1 MDKWMEI
8 KVLTTTAAADMIS
21 DILLEAGSGGTM
33 IEDKNDV
40 AANQRP
46 EGQWDIIDEAIAE
59 RIGDDVK
66 VTGYFPQDE
75 NFDSVVEHIKNEMIR
90 VREMGLDFDLGKL
103 EVYTQE
109 FENQDWSESWKSEF
123 KPIRLGEHIV
133 VRPGWSDVEL
143 EEGDKVI
150 EIDPGMAFGTGTH
163 ETTAMCTALVEQYV
177 KPGQRVIDIGTGSG
191 ILAIAAAHMGAGEV
205 LATDLDPVAVRVA
218 AENCRIN
225 GFEKIDCRCGDL
237 LEVVDVSGDVVIA
250 NIIADVICMLC
261 APVRERIVDDGIF
274 ICSGIAVDRRDDVIA
289 ALNAAIAQLDA
300 AEDASA
306 MFAASLALDTAV
318 ENCYSDLSR
327 LTLSEMDTAD
337 ARYKYKNFTSA
348 QLRITHDDYN
358 VRAAK
363 FNKDLSAF
371 PARLLGTIR
380 GIRPLSLFQ

>member
-1 MDKWMEI
+1 MNWMEI
-8 KVLTTTAAADMIS
+8 KVLTTTEAADLIS
-21 DILLEAGSGGTM
+21 EILMAAGSEGTM
-33 IEDKNDV
+33 IEDRNDV

-59 RIGDDVK
+59 RIGEDVK
-66 VTGYFPQDE
+66 VTGYYPIDE
-75 NFDSVVEHIKNEMIR
+75 KLNDVVAQVEAE
-90 VREMGLDFDLGKL
+90 VRRLRTMELGLNLGKL
-103 EVYTQE
+103 EVITKG
-109 FENQDWSESWKSEF
+109 FENEDWSESWKKSF

-133 VRPGWSDVEL
+133 VKPGWAEAEL
-143 EEGDKVI
+143 QPGDKVI

-163 ETTAMCTALVEQYV
+163 ETTAMCTALVEKYV

-289 ALNAAIAQLDA
+289 ALNAANYEILDCPVKGEWA
-300 AEDASA
+300 A
-306 MFAASLALDTAV
+306 FAA
-318 ENCYSDLSR
+318 R
-327 LTLSEMDTAD
+327 K
-337 ARYKYKNFTSA
+337 R
-348 QLRITHDDYN
+348 
-358 VRAAK
+358 
-363 FNKDLSAF
+363 
-371 PARLLGTIR
+371 
-380 GIRPLSLFQ
+380 